1 MMIGVR
7 QVLAGIAGLCI
18 AGSAA
23 FAQTASLTP
32 AGTPLGAD
40 TSQTGAERLVLGAVR
55 LAPGQRPDIDGRL
68 TEAVWAEAPVATGF
82 VQLEPE
88 VGEPASEHTKAR
100 VLYDDAALYVGF
112 ENAVRDPATMIVR
125 MGRRDQAVVSDRVLV
140 SISSYDDERTSF
152 EFAVTAAGVK
162 QDILIYNDTSED
174 ANWDAVWDAAAHR
187 TAEGWSAEFRIPLSQ
202 LRFRTVEGTQS
213 WGIQFQRSIP
223 ANGEESFWAPI
234 RPDEDRYVSRFG
246 RLVGLEGLRA
256 PNGLEIQPYV
266 ATRLTREPG
275 DAADPFYSENDVLGT
290 AGADVKYGIT
300 SNLTLTATINPDFG
314 QVEADPAVVN
324 LTAFETFFEERR
336 PFFLEGT
343 DIFGF
348 GRTRTY
354 RTRHTPTFFYSR
366 RIGRQPTSFGA
377 VYGGDL
383 DYEYSDTPDQT
394 TIATAVKLSGKVGDW
409 SVGVLDAVTTPEF
422 GEYLGVD
429 GTRDRLVVEPR
440 ANYAAGR
447 MKRDFRDGRTVV
459 GALVT
464 GVNRAMSDGV
474 FDPLLHSSA
483 YVGGLDFE
491 HAWAGRAWTV
501 SGVGS
506 LSRVAGDP
514 VRIART
520 QRASARYYQR
530 PDADY
535 LDLDAEA
542 TNLNGY
548 FAEMSLARTSGE
560 HWTGSVTGSLISPG
574 FEVNDLG
581 FLTRADARTLT
592 TQLNYRETQ
601 PDADWLRF
609 YQIYGFTIQSWN
621 YGGQLFD
628 SFFALH
634 GQAQFR
640 NLWGFNVRGFLQPE
654 TFDDRLTRGGPIARS
669 PTTYNLL
676 FQPFSD
682 RRRPVFGDATLLGRW
697 DESGRIERT
706 LEVGLTGRLSP
717 SVEVR
722 LAPSFTYE
730 FRTGQYAGAFTDEAA
745 AATFGRRYVFSDL
758 DLTVLALETRLNW
771 TFTPDLT
778 FQFYARP
785 FIAAGDYSNFKSLR
799 SAGTFAFDPLPEGE
813 EDFVPENYNFNEFSV
828 QGNAVLRWEY
838 RPGSALFLVWQQER
852 YGLTFD
858 GDFDLGRGING
869 IIDGEVYNVFLVK
882 ATYWLGL

>member
-1 MMIGVR
+1 M
-7 QVLAGIAGLCI
+7 A
-18 AGSAA
+18 SAA
-23 FAQTASLTP
+23 FAQTASLVP
-32 AGTPLGAD
+32 VPVGAD
-40 TSQTGAERLVLGAVR
+40 TTQTGETRLVLGAVR

-68 TEAVWAEAPVATGF
+68 DEAVWAEAPVATGF
-82 VQLEPE
+82 AQLEPE
-88 VGEPASEHTKAR
+88 VGEPASEDTEVR

-112 ENAVRDPATMIVR
+112 RNFVRDPGTMIAR
-125 MGRRDQAVVSDRVLV
+125 LGRRDQSIVSDRVLV
-140 SISSYDDERTSF
+140 SIDSYDDERTAF

-162 QDILIYNDTSED
+162 QDILVYNDTFD
-174 ANWDAVWDAAAHR
+174 DWNWDAVWEAETQR
-187 TAEGWSAEFRIPLSQ
+187 SGEGWTAEFRIPFSQ
-202 LRFRTVEGTQS
+202 LRFRSVEGAQA

-223 ANGEESFWAPI
+223 ANGEEAFWAPI

-275 DAADPFYSENDVLGT
+275 DGADPFYSENDVLGS

-314 QVEADPAVVN
+314 QVEADPAEVN

-366 RIGRQPTSFGA
+366 RIGRQPTAFGA
-377 VYGGDL
+377 VYRDL
-383 DYEYSDTPDQT
+383 EVEFSDTPDQT
-394 TIATAVKLSGKVGDW
+394 TIASAVKLSGKIGDW
-409 SVGVLDAVTTPEF
+409 SIGLLDAVTTKEF
-422 GEYLGVD
+422 GEYLGPD
-429 GTRDRLVVEPR
+429 GSRERLAVEPW

-447 MKRDFRDGRTVV
+447 LKRDFRSGQTVV

-464 GVNRAMSDGV
+464 GVNRDGSDAA
-474 FDPLLHSSA
+474 FDPLLNRSA

-491 HAWAGRAWTV
+491 HAWADRRWTI

-506 LSRVAGDP
+506 LSRVTGEP
-514 VRIART
+514 GRILRLQRT
-520 QRASARYYQR
+520 SARYYQR

-535 LDLDAEA
+535 LDLDADAES
-542 TNLNGY
+542 LDGY
-548 FAEMSLARTSGE
+548 FAEVSLARTGGE

-601 PDADWLRF
+601 PAPDWLRF
-609 YQIYGFTIQSWN
+609 YQVYGFTIQSWN
-621 YGGQLFD
+621 HGGQLFD

-634 GQAQFR
+634 LQSQFR
-640 NLWGFNVRGFLQPE
+640 NLWGFNLRGFLQPE
-654 TFDDRLTRGGPIARS
+654 TFDDRLTRGGPVART
-669 PTTYNLL
+669 PTTYNVV

-682 RRRPVFGDATLLGRW
+682 RRQPVFGDATFLGRW

-706 LEVGLTGRLSP
+706 VEVGLTGRLSP

-722 LAPSFTYE
+722 FAPSFSYE
-730 FRTGQYAGAFTDEAA
+730 HRTGQSAQNPETGLFYFADETAT
-745 AATFGRRYVFSDL
+745 ATFGRRYVFSDL

-785 FIAAGDYSNFKSLR
+785 FIAAGAYANFKTLR
-799 SAGTFAFDPLPEGE
+799 SPGTFAFDPVPEGE
-813 EDFVPENYNFNEFSV
+813 EVYVPENFDFNEFAV

-838 RPGSALFLVWQQER
+838 RPGSALFFVWQQER
-852 YGLTFD
+852 YGFTFD
-858 GDFDLGRGING
+858 GDFDLGRGIDG
-869 IIDGEVYNVFLVK
+869 IIDGDVYNVFLVK
-882 ATYWLGL
+882 ASFWLGL